1 MLICESWFVCEN
13 EKKINLRDVCIWV
26 QAKHLRRVHRWES
39 LNGLEEILQ
48 TTALR
53 DLVTSVETEVFSEHV
68 LSKPHLKQNHDVN
81 AITYVAVP

>member
-13 EKKINLRDVCIWV
+13 EKKINIRDVCIWV

-81 AITYVAVP
+81 AMTNVAVP